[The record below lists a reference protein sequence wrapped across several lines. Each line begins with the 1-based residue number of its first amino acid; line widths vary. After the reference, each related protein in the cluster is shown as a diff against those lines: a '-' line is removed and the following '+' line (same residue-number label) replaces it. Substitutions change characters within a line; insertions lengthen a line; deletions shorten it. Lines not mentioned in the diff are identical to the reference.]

1 MATNINTIRV
11 TLEANAKGLRQQVD
25 SSKKKLQQFKKTT
38 GSVSQGQKKFQEN
51 LRNTAGAIAA
61 VQGPLGP
68 VAGRISSIGA
78 IIGRVN
84 PLTLGLLGAFTLAGV
99 ALGKFVSAGANA
111 EKQALKL
118 EAIIKATGGS
128 AQQTAVDIENLAQ
141 SIGIN
146 TLASVQGARD
156 AAGVLLTFKSI
167 SGETFGE
174 VLKLSQDLAAVGFGS
189 INTAA
194 LQLGKALEEPE
205 IGLSALRR
213 VGVSFTEQ
221 QKEQIK
227 VLSLTGRQQEAQALI
242 IKALKEQVGGAGEG
256 AAGGLSGA
264 FDTLGE
270 RITLF
275 FEKSAAGQKI
285 VQSLTNVINGLS
297 NILGKFIP
305 EPLELS
311 DNLRVLNNNF
321 KETDEQILKNIQRIN
336 ELTIKEDNLRKTKE
350 KRKVQ
355 KEIRELEEATAK
367 LQSENLARQQ
377 KIDLLNK
384 EKEVINK
391 ASDIADKSIQKIIRA
406 TERETEL
413 ANARGAQNKFLQLR
427 NKLEDSLR
435 SKLGESAEATEAINE
450 QLERNKNLLL
460 ETALAE
466 HERQLAIENTRSL
479 EEKTLKTRTKRA
491 DTIALLSAR
500 DAKSQAMLNEIFK
513 ERDRLLA
520 LFKDEPD
527 RLKRV
532 NEELLKQI
540 PLITEQ
546 TEAFFNQTERLKDI
560 NEIAEG
566 IGTSFESAGKKITDA
581 FIEGKTASLDFKEIL
596 RALLIDIQ
604 KTIIQVI
611 ILDQV
616 KAQVTS
622 IAKGFLPSLFGGGT
636 KATGGAVQADKPT
649 LVGERGPELF
659 VPRTAGSIVP
669 SSLTPGAMSGG
680 GSGVVINQNLNFAL
694 GVTSTVRTEIAN
706 LLPTIQ
712 QSTISAVADAKLR
725 GGKFAKAFGG

>member
-242 IKALKEQVGGAGEG
+242 IKALKEQVGGA
-256 AAGGLSGA
+256 A

-479 EEKTLKTRTKRA
+479 EEKTLKTRTKIA

>member
-25 SSKKKLQQFKKTT
+25 ASKKKLQQFKKTT
-38 GSVSQGQKKFQEN
+38 GSVSSGQKKFQEN

-118 EAIIKATGGS
+118 EAIIKATGG
-128 AQQTAVDIENLAQ
+128 AANQTAVDIENLAQ

-285 VQSLTNVINGLS
+285 VQSLTTVINGLS

-336 ELTIKEDNLRKTKE
+336 VLTIKEDNLRKTKE

-367 LQSENLARQQ
+367 LQAENLARKQ

-384 EKEVINK
+384 EKEAINK
-391 ASDIADKSIQKIIRA
+391 ASDIADKSIEKITRQ
-406 TERETEL
+406 TEREVEL
-413 ANARGAQNKFLQLR
+413 AQARGIENKFLQLR
-427 NKLEDSLR
+427 NKLEDQLR
-435 SKLGESAEATEAINE
+435 SKLGESEAATEAVNK
-450 QLERNKNLLL
+450 QLEENKNKLLD
-460 ETALAE
+460 
-466 HERQLAIENTRSL
+466 LAIANHNAKLAIRERRS
-479 EEKTLKTRTKRA
+479 EEEADQKTSRDNKREIEDLKATAKQRA
-491 DTIALLSAR
+491 ILIALR
-500 DAKSQAMLNEIFK
+500 QE
-513 ERDRLLA
+513 EDRLRQVFANEPERESLVNFELA
-520 LFKDEPD
+520 KRKDIIIE
-527 RLKRV
+527 
-532 NEELLKQI
+532 N
-540 PLITEQ
+540 
-546 TEAFFNQTERLKDI
+546 TEAFFEQTKKLKELNQV
-560 NEIAEG
+560 AEG
-566 IGTSFESAGKKITDA
+566 IGGAFESAGRKITDA
-581 FIEGKTASLDFKEIL
+581 FVEGKSASLDFKDIL
-596 RALLIDIQ
+596 RTLLIDIQ
-604 KTIIQVI
+604 KTIIQVL

-616 KAQVTS
+616 KRAVTDAS
-622 IAKGFLPSLFGGGT
+622 ARFLPSIFGGKASGGT
-636 KATGGAVQADKPT
+636 VQADKPT

-712 QSTISAVADAKLR
+712 QSTITAVADAKLR

>member
-11 TLEANAKGLRQQVD
+11 TLEANAKGLKQQVD
-25 SSKKKLQQFKKTT
+25 SSKKKLQQFQKTT
-38 GSVSQGQKKFQEN
+38 KGVSSGQKRFQEN

-99 ALGKFVSAGANA
+99 AFGKFVSAGAKA
-111 EKQALKL
+111 ESQALKL
-118 EAIIKATGGS
+118 EAILKATGGA
-128 AQQTAVDIENLAQ
+128 AQQTSSDIENLAQ

-167 SGETFGE
+167 SGDTFGE

-213 VGVSFTEQ
+213 VGVSFSEQ

-227 VLSLTGRQQEAQALI
+227 VLSLTGRQAEAQALI
-242 IKALKEQVGGAGEG
+242 IKALKEQVGGAGAG
-256 AAGGLSGA
+256 AAGGLAGA

-275 FEKSAAGQKI
+275 FEKAELGQSI
-285 VQSLTNVINGLS
+285 VKGLTTVINFLS
-297 NILGKFIP
+297 DALGGFIP
-305 EPLELS
+305 ETTVFADNIKELKINFNATEKEIKKNKNSIDDLEKTIKKLKGANQRKIA
-311 DNLRVLNNNF
+311 DLRV
-321 KETDEQILKNIQRIN
+321 EQEELQKTNVSLKADN
-336 ELTIKEDNLRKTKE
+336 EVRKE
-350 KRKVQ
+350 K
-355 KEIRELEEATAK
+355 IK
-367 LQSENLARQQ
+367 LLSA
-377 KIDLLNK
+377 
-384 EKEVINK
+384 EKEAINK
-391 ASDIADKSIQKIIRA
+391 ASDLADKSIEKITRQ
-406 TERETEL
+406 TEREVEL
-413 ANARGAQNKFLQLR
+413 AQARGKENKFLQLR
-427 NKLEDSLR
+427 NKLEDQLR
-435 SKLGESAEATEAINE
+435 SKLGESEAATEAVNK
-450 QLERNKNLLL
+450 QLEENKNKLLD
-460 ETALAE
+460 
-466 HERQLAIENTRSL
+466 LAIANHNAKLAIRERRS
-479 EEKTLKTRTKRA
+479 EEEADQKTSRDNKREIEDLKATAKQRA
-491 DTIALLSAR
+491 VLIALR
-500 DAKSQAMLNEIFK
+500 QE
-513 ERDRLLA
+513 EDRLRQVFA
-520 LFKDEPD
+520 DEPN
-527 RLKRV
+527 REALVNFELAKRKDIIV
-532 NEELLKQI
+532 EN
-540 PLITEQ
+540 
-546 TEAFFNQTERLKDI
+546 TEAFFEQTKKLKELNQ
-560 NEIAEG
+560 IAEG
-566 IGTSFESAGKKITDA
+566 IGGAFESAGRKITDA
-581 FIEGKTASLDFKEIL
+581 FVEGKTASLDFKDIL

-604 KTIIQVI
+604 KTIIQVL

-616 KAQVTS
+616 KRAVTDAS
-622 IAKGFLPSLFGGGT
+622 ARFLPSIFGGG
-636 KATGGAVQADKPT
+636 KATGGAVQSNQPT

-669 SSLTPGAMSGG
+669 SSLTPGALSGG
-680 GSGVVINQNLNFAL
+680 GSVVINQNLNFAL

-712 QSTISAVADAKLR
+712 QSTITAVADAKLR

>member
-11 TLEANAKGLRQQVD
+11 TLEANAKGLKQQLD

-38 GSVSQGQKKFQEN
+38 GGVTAGQKKFQDN

-167 SGETFGE
+167 SGDTFGE

-227 VLSLTGRQQEAQALI
+227 VLSLTGRQQEAQTLI

-285 VQSLTNVINGLS
+285 VQSLTTVINGLS

-336 ELTIKEDNLRKTKE
+336 ELVLKEDRLKKTKE

-367 LQSENLARQQ
+367 LQAENLARQQ

-384 EKEVINK
+384 EKEAINK
-391 ASDIADKSIQKIIRA
+391 ASDIADKSIEKITRQ
-406 TERETEL
+406 TEREVEL
-413 ANARGAQNKFLQLR
+413 AKARGIENKFLQLR
-427 NKLEDSLR
+427 NKLEDQLR
-435 SKLGESAEATEAINE
+435 SKLGESADATEAVNE
-450 QLERNKNLLL
+450 QLEP
-460 ETALAE
+460 
-466 HERQLAIENTRSL
+466 
-479 EEKTLKTRTKRA
+479 
-491 DTIALLSAR
+491 DT
-500 DAKSQAMLNEIFK
+500 M
-513 ERDRLLA
+513 
-520 LFKDEPD
+520 
-527 RLKRV
+527 
-532 NEELLKQI
+532 
-540 PLITEQ
+540 
-546 TEAFFNQTERLKDI
+546 
-560 NEIAEG
+560 
-566 IGTSFESAGKKITDA
+566 
-581 FIEGKTASLDFKEIL
+581 
-596 RALLIDIQ
+596 
-604 KTIIQVI
+604 
-611 ILDQV
+611 
-616 KAQVTS
+616 
-622 IAKGFLPSLFGGGT
+622 
-636 KATGGAVQADKPT
+636 
-649 LVGERGPELF
+649 
-659 VPRTAGSIVP
+659 
-669 SSLTPGAMSGG
+669 
-680 GSGVVINQNLNFAL
+680 
-694 GVTSTVRTEIAN
+694 
-706 LLPTIQ
+706 
-712 QSTISAVADAKLR
+712 
-725 GGKFAKAFGG
+725 